1 MSIRETSA
9 VHAEKSDGLR
19 PASRDSCPSSRR
31 DCTTSGLIAGGR
43 HCLPAYRRRDVPGR
57 RAVGRGL
64 GARAAAGLAAV
75 GIALLLSAGAAQAQ
89 TSVKLVSNTL
99 QAAGTTTN
107 TRFIKDRAQAFTTG
121 SNPYGYTL
129 TRLDLPMS
137 FNGIPNPTA
146 PAYTVKIHNATSSDP
161 GSALVGG
168 TLTNPA
174 SVIQGTNSYTTDGID
189 LEPNTTYFV
198 VIDVTGEN
206 GNHHRIS
213 NDITISG
220 NEDSGAYAGWS
231 IANGSRDRDFD
242 SSGGWIRPSYS
253 WKMALHGIV
262 KIPAPP
268 AAPAMPT
275 LSKTDGTSL
284 TVTWTEPASAVPA
297 VTDYDVRYRRK
308 GDAAWTDHPHD
319 GTALTTTITGLMQG
333 ASWEAQV
340 AASSAGGPGPLVGHR
355 RGPHRPGP
363 VREGGDGR
371 DWAVVK
377 YFPHQDSRLSRSS
390 RYIQVR

>member
-1 MSIRETSA
+1 M
-9 VHAEKSDGLR
+9 
-19 PASRDSCPSSRR
+19 
-31 DCTTSGLIAGGR
+31 
-43 HCLPAYRRRDVPGR
+43 
-57 RAVGRGL
+57 
-64 GARAAAGLAAV
+64 
-75 GIALLLSAGAAQAQ
+75 
-89 TSVKLVSNTL
+89 

-253 WKMALHGIV
+253 WKMAIHGIV
-262 KIPAPP
+262 KIPVPP
-268 AAPAMPT
+268 AAPATPT
-275 LSKTDGTSL
+275 LSKTDGTRPDGDL
-284 TVTWTEPASAVPA
+284 DRAAKRGPRGHRLRRALPAEGRYGLDGPPA
-297 VTDYDVRYRRK
+297 RRDRPD
-308 GDAAWTDHPHD
+308 GHDHGPDA
-319 GTALTTTITGLMQG
+319 GRELGG
-333 ASWEAQV
+333 AGRGQQHC
-340 AASSAGGPGPLVGHR
+340 GPGPLVGHG

-363 VREGGDGR
+363 VREGGDEYRRGEYKSHLHQEAQFSKRLPLLHRKERRQQERNRFNFGSGR
-371 DWAVVK
+371 E
-377 YFPHQDSRLSRSS
+377 
-390 RYIQVR
+390 